1 MPDPIVTRPGRERPR
16 RLRATAAI
24 RDLVAETAVGAR
36 QLIMPHFVVPEVA
49 DREPIASMPGI
60 DLVSVERLLGQV
72 EADLALG
79 IRAVLLFGHPEPG
92 TKSPTAAAAAAPKGS
107 VQRAVAALK
116 TRFSDDLIVMT
127 DVCLCAYTDHGHC
140 GVLSSTGRIDNDAS
154 LQPLVD
160 AALSHAGAGADVVA
174 PSDMMDGRVAAI
186 RDALDAHGLEHTI
199 VMSYAVKYASAYY
212 GPFRDA
218 ADSTPSSGDRKS
230 YQMDPRNVR
239 EARREAL
246 LDEAEGAD
254 MLMVKP
260 ALPYLDVIRAVR
272 EVTDLPLAAYN
283 VSGEYAA
290 VKAAA
295 QNGWLDEAA
304 IVRENLHA
312 IRRAGADQIIT
323 YHARDA
329 LAGGWLGQPVRNRS
343 RGSRGP
349 RRCCRAASIRRC
361 GPSAPS
367 AGHRSSWRA
376 PTAPRSPTSTA
387 GRTSTSSAPGDR

>member
-1 MPDPIVTRPGRERPR
+1 MADNEQRRITTPGRERPR
-16 RLRATAAI
+16 RLRGSAAL
-24 RDLVAETAVGAR
+24 RELVAETAVSAR
-36 QLIMPHFVVPEVA
+36 QLIMPHFVVPEVD
-49 DREPIASMPGI
+49 DREPIPSMPGI
-60 DLVSVERLLGQV
+60 DLVSVATLQKQV
-72 EADLALG
+72 EADAALG

-92 TKSPTAAAAAAPKGS
+92 TKSPTAAAAAAANGS
-107 VQRAVAALK
+107 VQRAVAELK
-116 TRFSDDLIVMT
+116 RNFGDELIVMT

-140 GVLSSTGRIDNDAS
+140 GVLTPAGRIDNDAS
-154 LQPLVD
+154 LGPLVE
-160 AALSHAGAGADVVA
+160 AALSHAAAGADVVA

-186 RDALDAHGLEHTI
+186 RDALDAVGLADTI

-218 ADSTPSSGDRKS
+218 ADSTPARGDRKS

-272 EVTDLPLAAYN
+272 EVSDLPLAAYN
-283 VSGEYAA
+283 VSGEYSA

-295 QNGWLDEAA
+295 QNGWLDEPA
-304 IVRENLHA
+304 IVRENLLA

-329 LAGGWLGQPVRNRS
+329 LAGGWL
-343 RGSRGP
+343 
-349 RRCCRAASIRRC
+349 
-361 GPSAPS
+361 
-367 AGHRSSWRA
+367 
-376 PTAPRSPTSTA
+376 
-387 GRTSTSSAPGDR
+387 